1 MSQRNW
7 LKGEI
12 VTTGTEILLGQI
24 VDTNAAWIAQQLNA
38 IGIHLY
44 YKSTVG
50 DNERRLCELLRVC
63 MQRSDVVIVTGGL
76 GPTADDITR
85 QAIARATGASL
96 VLHQPTLANIR
107 RRFSNWGA
115 QMTANNQQQALMP
128 SGADIVPNPVGT
140 APGFCV
146 EKDGCLLF
154 ALPGVPRE
162 MKRLMQETVLPRLQA
177 RAGGA
182 GVIRV
187 RTLRTIGTG
196 ESALDQELR
205 DLMEASNPTV
215 GLAAHTGQADVRL
228 TARGEHEAEAERLLD
243 AVEKDVR
250 ARVGDFVYSTQKDKG
265 IAEHIVDLWAAR
277 KQRLVVIE
285 QDRAAPIAARLRR
298 AGGDAIGDD
307 GLQARI
313 EIQTRPL
320 FPPVDAAESA
330 YEDAVPRIAAALA
343 AAGSAAYALA
353 VLGTTDP
360 EHGVYQK
367 ERGFTW
373 ILCHGPVG
381 ARQVRLNFGGA
392 DEITMV
398 WKGNRCFDLLRR
410 ALLGLD

>member
-96 VLHQPTLANIR
+96 VMHQPTLANIR

-115 QMTANNQQQALMP
+115 QMTSNNQQQALMP

-162 MKRLMQETVLPRLQA
+162 MKHLMQATVLPRLQA

-228 TARGEHEAEAERLLD
+228 TARGENEAEAERLLD

-250 ARVGDFVYSTQKDKG
+250 ARVGDFVYSTQKDKD
-265 IAEHIVDLWAAR
+265 IAEHIVDLLAAR
-277 KQRLVVIE
+277 KQSLVVIE
-285 QDRAAPIAARLRR
+285 QDRAAPIAARLAQAR
-298 AGGDAIGDD
+298 GDAIRDE

-313 EIQTRPL
+313 EARTRPL
-320 FPPVDAAESA
+320 FPSADAAESA
-330 YEDAVPRIAAALA
+330 YEDAVSRIAAALVEEGA
-343 AAGSAAYALA
+343 AAYVTA

-360 EHGVYQK
+360 KHGVYQK

-373 ILCHGPVG
+373 ILCRGPAG
-381 ARQVRLNFGGA
+381 TRQVRLNFVRT
-392 DEITMV
+392 DQSESYIPCLI
-398 WKGNRCFDLLRR
+398 WKGI
-410 ALLGLD
+410 